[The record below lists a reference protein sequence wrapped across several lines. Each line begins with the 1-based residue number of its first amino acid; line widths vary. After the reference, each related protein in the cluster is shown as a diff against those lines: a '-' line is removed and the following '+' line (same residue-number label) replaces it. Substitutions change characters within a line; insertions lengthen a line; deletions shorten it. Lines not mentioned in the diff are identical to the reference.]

1 MSEVLD
7 AVTKT
12 ETKTVFGDIE
22 NTVPYI
28 VWYDSY

>member
-7 AVTKT
+7 VVIKI
-12 ETKTVFGDIE
+12 EIKIVFGDIE
-22 NTVPYI
+22 NIVFYI